1 MQPAYQRVE
10 SLIIHAMIRKDWH
23 PFTVFI
29 LLLFLVITPA
39 ACGKEIEDSGD
50 IVRLDAQSTSLE
62 DTVETDYGGVE
73 EIDSEIVNVPPV
85 INPLTGLPAA
95 DPELL
100 ERRAVMVKVSNY
112 PREGRP
118 HAGLSYADIVFDYF
132 IGYGTNRFL
141 ALYYGQDA
149 YKIGPLRSGRRV
161 DAQLVTMY
169 SGVLAYGSADEDTDA
184 VLVTTLGEYA
194 LSHLEADCPMFC
206 GVDTH
211 SATGVFANSEAI
223 SAYVG
228 TMGWENS
235 KPDLPGMVFD
245 DLPPADMA
253 PADQVTILFNYYNR
267 GEWHYDSASGKYLRW
282 IEFIENE
289 GEENEIMDMI
299 PLTDRLTGEQLA
311 FSNIIILFANYNELA
326 PSAHTIDVWDN
337 KNGLPAYLFRDG
349 GMVEG
354 SWATVN
360 NSDPLQFTN
369 ADGSPMALKP
379 GNTWIVIT
387 GLSSLFN
394 EVQPGQWETFF
405 FLP

>member
-1 MQPAYQRVE
+1 M
-10 SLIIHAMIRKDWH
+10 
-23 PFTVFI
+23 
-29 LLLFLVITPA
+29 
-39 ACGKEIEDSGD
+39 
-50 IVRLDAQSTSLE
+50 DAQNTSPGNTAETGHGGAEEVDPQITNTSL
-62 DTVETDYGGVE
+62 
-73 EIDSEIVNVPPV
+73 V
-85 INPLTGLPAA
+85 INPLTGLPSA

-100 ERRAVMVKVSNY
+100 ERRPVMVKVSNF

-118 HAGLSYADIVFDYF
+118 HAGLSSADIVFDYF
-132 IGYGTNRFL
+132 IGYGGNRFL
-141 ALYYGQDA
+141 ALYYGQNA
-149 YKIGPLRSGRRV
+149 YKIGPVRSGRRV

-184 VLVTTLGEYA
+184 VLVTALGEYA
-194 LSHLEADCPMFC
+194 LSHLEADCPVFC

-223 SAYVG
+223 STYLN

-235 KPDLPGMVFD
+235 TPDLPGMVFD
-245 DLPPADMA
+245 DQPPTDMA

-267 GEWHYDSASGKYLRW
+267 GEWRYEPVSGKYLRW

-299 PLTDRLTGEQLA
+299 PLTDRLTGKQLA

-326 PSAHTIDVWDN
+326 PSAHAIDIWDN
-337 KNGLPAYLFRDG
+337 NNGLPAYLFRDG

-354 SWATVN
+354 SWASVN
-360 NSDPLQFTN
+360 DSDPLQFFN

-379 GNTWIVIT
+379 GNTWVVIT